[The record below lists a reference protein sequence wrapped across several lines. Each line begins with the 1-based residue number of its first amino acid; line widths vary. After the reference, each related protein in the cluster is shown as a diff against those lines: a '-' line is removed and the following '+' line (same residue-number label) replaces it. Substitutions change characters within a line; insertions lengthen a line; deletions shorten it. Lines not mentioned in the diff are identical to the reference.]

1 MNAAFQKS
9 VLWLIQNCL
18 IFCFCYYSCLLLIEN
33 EGRVREDIYLQNI
46 SSENSS
52 VTLTISVG
60 DKERRVE
67 KWWYIY
73 TERLTTFNMMK

>member
-1 MNAAFQKS
+1 MK
-9 VLWLIQNCL
+9 
-18 IFCFCYYSCLLLIEN
+18 
-33 EGRVREDIYLQNI
+33 EGYGRTYLQNI

-52 VTLTISVG
+52 VTLTRSVG

-73 TERLTTFNMMK
+73 IERLTTFNMMK